1 MKEQRVAHTVHT
13 VAFLKERYLVHGRS
27 VVMIIQEQ
35 TAEIHIKG
43 MAVDRGQRQQGKA
56 IDPGYENNQY

>member
-1 MKEQRVAHTVHT
+1 
-13 VAFLKERYLVHGRS
+13 
-27 VVMIIQEQ
+27 MIIQEQ